1 MKIFYYSTT
10 ECNICKSLKPKVI
23 ELAAKYNIPFEY
35 VNLNEDEEL
44 KGKLLLF
51 SVPAVIFFDGD
62 KEMKRFVRN
71 FGVSELEAFI
81 QRVI

>member
-1 MKIFYYSTT
+1 MKITYYSTT

-23 ELAAKYNIPFEY
+23 ALAERYNIPFNY
-35 VNLNEDEEL
+35 VNLNEHEKL
-44 KGKLLLF
+44 KGELLLF

-62 KEMKRFVRN
+62 KEMKRFVRT
-71 FGVSELEAFI
+71 FGINELETFI